1 MKKDTCPLMFTDS
14 SPAIFSGSNA
24 EATRCNFKLHASTYV
39 QQSVSGSAPS
49 DAVAD
54 ARQQWHV
61 AVRVS
66 DEDERRHKWE
76 SVYTSRHKWEWLG
89 ASCAVSL
96 AMAELSE
103 EAVERPAK
111 RARVEESLRSLIARF
126 KCSITRELLRN
137 GSFYVSHNIGRRRF
151 AIMMRVLVGPCCYC
165 RRASLRTHGHR
176 AVAH

>member
-1 MKKDTCPLMFTDS
+1 MDRWTSCD
-14 SPAIFSGSNA
+14 
-24 EATRCNFKLHASTYV
+24 
-39 QQSVSGSAPS
+39 
-49 DAVAD
+49 
-54 ARQQWHV
+54 
-61 AVRVS
+61 VRVPPLFAICFGQKTS
-66 DEDERRHKWE
+66 PTPTRSPRIVPCHDPPEHECKRESIAARRIPCAQKAEVGVRRHKWE

-137 GSFYVSHNIGRRRF
+137 GSFYVSRNIRRRRF

-165 RRASLRTHGHR
+165 RRAKLRTHGHR